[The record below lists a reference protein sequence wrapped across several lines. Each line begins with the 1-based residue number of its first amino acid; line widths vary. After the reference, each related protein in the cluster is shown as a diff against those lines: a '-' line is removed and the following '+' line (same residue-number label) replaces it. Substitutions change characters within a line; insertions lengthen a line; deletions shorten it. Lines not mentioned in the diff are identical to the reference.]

1 MITALLISN
10 VCLILISKG
19 VPTWLDMVLSIA
31 YGISTL
37 TAFIIWHET
46 KIKIKALLKEKGG
59 ADNG

>member
-10 VCLILISKG
+10 VCLILILKG
-19 VPTWLDMVLSIA
+19 VPTWLDTVLSIT

-37 TAFIIWHET
+37 AAFIIWHET

-59 ADNG
+59 E